1 MEKLRIIY
9 MYLWNAKSKPENRI
23 SFAIMYNPS
32 IYIYS
37 YN

>member
-1 MEKLRIIY
+1 
-9 MYLWNAKSKPENRI
+9 MYLWNAKSMSENKN
-23 SFAIMYNPS
+23 SFAIMYNSS